1 LLFVVV
7 ENEIVIIKQIEW
19 SFSSSRKSR
28 IEKMKS
34 KIYAQ
39 MHVNSKR
46 AKKESLRKISTTRG
60 GLRNSKQSDL
70 PTTVHLI
77 YFSGMM
83 VYIIL
88 RLITPAFESAIFKNF
103 Y

>member
-1 LLFVVV
+1 VV

-28 IEKMKS
+28 IENGMKS

-60 GLRNSKQSDL
+60 AEKFQ
-70 PTTVHLI
+70 I
-77 YFSGMM
+77 
-83 VYIIL
+83 
-88 RLITPAFESAIFKNF
+88 
-103 Y
+103 